1 MSLWFVDMNQRAKK
15 PGLWSASWCAWS
27 SWAFSGRALAGMV
40 LMGLLFFRVLVLG
53 RGGLIGCGLFGRRG
67 GAGGDGH
74 RRGGRAVGRRGGL
87 GARHGAALACDP
99 LCELG
104 RGNDLNGDR
113 HEAVAC

>member
-40 LMGLLFFRVLVLG
+40 LMGLYFRVLILG
-53 RGGLIGCGLFGRRG
+53 RGGLIGGRLGRRRSS
-67 GAGGDGH
+67 AGGDRRLRRSASGRDGGFGY

-87 GARHGAALACDP
+87 G
-99 LCELG
+99 
-104 RGNDLNGDR
+104 
-113 HEAVAC
+113 